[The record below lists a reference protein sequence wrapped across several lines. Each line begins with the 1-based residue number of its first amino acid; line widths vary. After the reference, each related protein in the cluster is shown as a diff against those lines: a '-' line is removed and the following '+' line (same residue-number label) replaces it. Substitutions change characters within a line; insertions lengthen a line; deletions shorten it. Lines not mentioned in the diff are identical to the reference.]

1 MYPDEFDYHE
11 ATSVGEAIDLM
22 AEHAGEEVELL
33 AGGHSLIPAMK
44 SGLSSPDVLID
55 VGGIDDLH
63 GVRVHKYRAGRDEML
78 LAYEDTP
85 DALILLALGTH
96 ENYYRDL
103 KKYRKG

>member
-1 MYPDEFDYHE
+1 MSSAKRVRATPLFSRKAKKLSRQAKGRLDEEVRKLADNP
-11 ATSVGEAIDLM
+11 SL
-22 AEHAGEEVELL
+22 GEEKR
-33 AGGHSLIPAMK
+33 G
-44 SGLSSPDVLID
+44 
-55 VGGIDDLH
+55 DLH